1 MDTGSGGGTDVARS
15 SISSTPRDRL
25 TNVGYSLWEQRTAT
39 ELNWEFRSTEMTS
52 LSENTTVSE
61 PRSRRVEDLGPPEDY
76 RLSTASSASTTST
89 SSSFSSI
96 QSLQSLL
103 ASPPLSP
110 SITSPPIPPRSP
122 LRNQHTVKG
131 VPARPPHSPCL
142 PDSLAPIAELTLELE
157 PSLEL
162 EHSLDLYD
170 PDMPLLHS
178 RSFGSISGLL
188 DQPLS
193 AAMLHP
199 RRSTT
204 PDKPLPLTPQP
215 SMSTPS
221 LPIGADMEDED
232 DVTLL
237 PDEDPSDTLCA
248 TTSMTKREYALRELL
263 ESERIYSNDLI
274 FLRDLHMPLASGQPT
289 AFNLGPATPPRSS
302 ASSARTLST
311 ASDASTASYL
321 GNQPPMTPEDVK
333 IVFGNIEKLAAFS
346 EEFARQLE
354 PALGEVVEGGEG
366 EDYVGRLFL
375 DFIPQMEPIYKAYIT
390 KQATAVEHYN
400 SLPRTPA
407 FQAYLAQTQ
416 VLAQAHS
423 NAWDLPSLLI
433 KPVQRLLKYP
443 LLLNTIIAE
452 TPDSHLDKDYLI
464 EAHARVEVVARGVN
478 EGRRQREVVRDVLA
492 SAAVIATPQK
502 GAGAETIKA
511 KKKGGLSVGVAASVN
526 LGRMKTLRAAALKA
540 KEGPEANAEAEAVK
554 EMGARLKSHGPFME
568 KFAKGAT
575 KWADTVGALISAL
588 NEWAQTFGRVIWMD
602 PEDERSEAF
611 DAFLEVIGKSLLPLC
626 EELKQVIKGDLLHT
640 VTSLSDTM
648 VAPVRLLEA
657 MHTLEPLHY
666 GLLNLNVAKSRPPP
680 QLLEASQSYVAL
692 RAQLFAE
699 LPTYLELLDRGM
711 AACITKLAVFQRYFY
726 TGLRNRWGDLWDAL
740 KVDEEANQGAEET
753 LRVWWDR
760 FAEVQDHFSGLNI
773 VRALEKKTTPEK
785 QRVKPGKPH
794 MNGSQA
800 TPAAMHVSSV
810 LASLDPLNMGASQP
824 SPSEFTFPM
833 PPPSATAKPRSVHSA
848 HSMECEISST
858 VSPRKSEDN
867 FRSKKS
873 GKPSKSRRTSSSSRT
888 HSTTSTL
895 IEPLPAYSGYG
906 VPALAALVPV
916 SPKTPSSRTQG
927 TPLSPPLKKS
937 HSASKYVNLDEEI
950 TPNHSSLS
958 VNTVSGLLQDDGRGR
973 PARKPSFRRR
983 LTDTF
988 KAGDTKHRRS
998 PSLPDYRGHTPS
1010 PSPNAPTFPPPA
1022 TSTRQRRSGGQ
1033 VPSLYE
1039 CRVIHPC
1046 EPPEGVEYRSL
1057 PFFTLVV
1064 DEVYDILQE
1073 AGHPSVHRDLPLY
1086 VDDGEDCLLLVRND
1100 AGDIGWALASFMVP
1114 MD

>member
-1 MDTGSGGGTDVARS
+1 
-15 SISSTPRDRL
+15 
-25 TNVGYSLWEQRTAT
+25 
-39 ELNWEFRSTEMTS
+39 MTS
-52 LSENTTVSE
+52 LSENTTAGE
-61 PRSRRVEDLGPPEDY
+61 PRSRRVEALGPPEDY
-76 RLSTASSASTTST
+76 RLSTASSVSTTST

-110 SITSPPIPPRSP
+110 SITSPPLPPRSP
-122 LRNQHTVKG
+122 LRLQHTVKG
-131 VPARPPHSPCL
+131 VPGRPPHSPSL
-142 PDSLAPIAELTLELE
+142 SELLAPIAELTLE
-157 PSLEL
+157 PSLGV
-162 EHSLDLYD
+162 YD

-193 AAMLHP
+193 ATMLHP

-221 LPIGADMEDED
+221 LPTDTEDED
-232 DVTLL
+232 DATLL
-237 PDEDPSDTLCA
+237 PDEDPSDTLCS

-274 FLRDLHMPLASGQPT
+274 FLRDLHMPLAAGQPT

-311 ASDASTASYL
+311 ASDTSTGSDLA
-321 GNQPPMTPEDVK
+321 NQVPMTAEDVK

-443 LLLNTIIAE
+443 LLLKTIIAE
-452 TPDSHLDKDYLI
+452 TPDSHADKECLI
-464 EAHARVEVVARGVN
+464 EAHARVEEVARGVN

-492 SAAVIATPQK
+492 ITTPQK
-502 GAGAETIKA
+502 GAGGETIKA
-511 KKKGGLSVGVAASVN
+511 KKKGGLGVGVAASVN

-554 EMGARLKSHGPFME
+554 EMGARLKSYKSFIEM
-568 KFAKGAT
+568 FAKGAT

-602 PEDERSEAF
+602 PEDELSEAF
-611 DAFLEVIGKSLLPLC
+611 DAFLQVISQGLLPLC
-626 EELKQVIKGDLLHT
+626 EELKQVIKNDFLERTVASLLN
-640 VTSLSDTM
+640 TM
-648 VAPVRLLEA
+648 VAPERLLDA

-680 QLLEASQSYVAL
+680 QVLEASQSYVAL

-711 AACITKLAVFQRYFY
+711 AACIIKLAFFQRCFY

-760 FAEVQDHFSGLNI
+760 FAEAQDLIAGLNI
-773 VRALEKKTTPEK
+773 VRPLDKKITPEK
-785 QRVKPGKPH
+785 QRAKPY
-794 MNGSQA
+794 MNGSQTTSTA
-800 TPAAMHVSSV
+800 KNVSTV
-810 LASLDPLNMGASQP
+810 LTALDPLNIAVPQP
-824 SPSEFTFPM
+824 SPSQFTFPVS
-833 PPPSATAKPRSVHSA
+833 PASATTKPRSVHSA
-848 HSMECEISST
+848 HSMECEVVM
-858 VSPRKSEDN
+858 VSPRKSEETS
-867 FRSKKS
+867 RSKKS
-873 GKPSKSRRTSSSSRT
+873 ARPSKSRRTSSSRT
-888 HSTTSTL
+888 QSTTSTL
-895 IEPLPAYSGYG
+895 IEPLPAYSGYS
-906 VPALAALVPV
+906 VPALAALVPT

-927 TPLSPPLKKS
+927 IPLSPPLKKS
-937 HSASKYVNLDEEI
+937 HSASKYINLDDEI
-950 TPNHSSLS
+950 TPNNSSLS
-958 VNTVSGLLQDDGRGR
+958 LNSTTGLLQEDGRGR
-973 PARKPSFRRR
+973 PSRKPSFRRR

-988 KAGDTKHRRS
+988 KADTKHRRS

-1010 PSPNAPTFPPPA
+1010 PSPNAATFQPPA

-1046 EPPEGVEYRSL
+1046 EPPDGVEYRSL

-1100 AGDIGWALASFMVP
+1100 AGDLGWALASFMVP
-1114 MD
+1114 VD